1 MKIIFLDF
9 DGVLNGTY
17 YVNKVGGY
25 GIILDPEKME
35 LLAHIVNTTRA
46 KIVLSTSWR
55 EHWEPDERL
64 CTQMGRDI
72 NRIFGDYG
80 LKIYDKTPEIAGDRE
95 YQIESWLDDNPEVTS
110 FVVLDDMFLNSE
122 LINDNFVRTSGFLG
136 GLTDEDAQDAI
147 RILNS

>member
-35 LLAHIVNTTRA
+35 LLAYIVKSTNA

-55 EHWEPDERL
+55 EHWEQDESL
-64 CTQMGRDI
+64 CTQMGKDI
-72 NRIFGDYG
+72 NRIFGEYG
-80 LKIYDKTPEIAGDRE
+80 LKIHDKTPEISGDRE
-95 YQIESWLDDNPEVTS
+95 FQIESWLDDNPEVSS

-122 LINDNFVRTSGFLG
+122 LVNDNFVRTSGFLG
-136 GLTDEDAQDAI
+136 GLTEEDTKTAI
-147 RILNS
+147 EILNR